1 MSMLTLNGLVQN
13 VFSKPE
19 SKNKETGEIRPA
31 TENVQ
36 ILAENFLPSG
46 EKRLEMVTLKV
57 PAGDVYRKLIG
68 KMVRIPVGAFV
79 TGTTILYYAL
89 KAEPNPHVAA

>member
-1 MSMLTLNGLVQN
+1 MSMLTLNGMVQN

-19 SKNKETGEIRPA
+19 SKDKETGEIRPS

-36 ILAENFLPSG
+36 ILAENFLQSG

-57 PAGDVYRKLIG
+57 PSGEVYRKLIG
-68 KMVRIPVGAFV
+68 KHVRVPVGAFV
-79 TGTTILYYAL
+79 AGTSILYYAL
-89 KAEPNPHVAA
+89 KNEPMPQTAA